1 MRKLAWKGALWEL
14 RFFPHIASNLRFTA
28 QTVTLIVAKGAQSG
42 HLIRTLRGSSM
53 LIGLI
58 VVVVGLVLYLM
69 TAYNG
74 LVRLKVQCDNA
85 WSDIDVQ
92 LKRRYDLIPN
102 IVETVKG
109 YAAHEKSTLEGV
121 VAARNQAMTA
131 QGPTAKG
138 EAEGMLTSALR
149 QVFALAEAYPQ
160 LRAVESFTQLQ
171 NTLNEIEDTL
181 QNARRYYNA
190 VVRDFNKMIEQFP
203 SNFVAGMGHFK
214 EREFFQVSAPAE
226 REVPKVSFGT
236 TGA

>member
-1 MRKLAWKGALWEL
+1 
-14 RFFPHIASNLRFTA
+14 
-28 QTVTLIVAKGAQSG
+28 
-42 HLIRTLRGSSM
+42 M

-69 TAYNG
+69 VAYNG

-109 YAAHEKSTLEGV
+109 YAAHEKGTLEAV
-121 VAARNQAMTA
+121 VSARNQAMTA
-131 QGPTAKG
+131 QGPAAKG
-138 EAEGMLTSALR
+138 EAEGMLTGALR

-171 NTLNEIEDTL
+171 NTLNQIEDTL

-190 VVRDFNKMIEQFP
+190 VVRDFNTMIEQFP
-203 SNFVAGMGHFK
+203 SNIVAGMGHFK

-226 REVPKVSFGT
+226 REVPKVSFGA